1 MVLYTCGQK
10 THGPAA
16 LHPCAKAGKAL
27 DAAGYQYEI
36 KVVGGY
42 RMVPWTWASRDEERA
57 EVKRL
62 SGTNEV
68 PILVLEDG
76 EVISGSG
83 TIARWAK
90 EHPAA
95 RAAAKATGEA
105 AGKTS

>member
-10 THGPAA
+10 KTGPAFA
-16 LHPCAKAGKAL
+16 HPCAKAGKAL
-27 DAAGYQYEI
+27 DAAGYEYEL

-42 RMVPWTWASRDEERA
+42 RMAFWTWGSREDDRT
-57 EVKRL
+57 EVREL

-68 PILVLEDG
+68 PILVLDDG

-83 TIARWAK
+83 KIARWAR

-95 RAAAKATGEA
+95 RAAGQ
-105 AGKTS
+105 S

>member
-10 THGPAA
+10 KRGPAVA
-16 LHPCAKAGKAL
+16 HPCAKAGKAL
-27 DAAGYQYEI
+27 DAAGYEYEI
-36 KVVGGY
+36 EVVGGY
-42 RMVPWTWASRDEERA
+42 RLMPWTRGTRDEDRA

-68 PILVLEDG
+68 PILVLDDG

-90 EHPAA
+90 EDPSS
-95 RAAAKATGEA
+95 G
-105 AGKTS
+105 AGAG

>member
-10 THGPAA
+10 TTGPSFA
-16 LHPCAKAGKAL
+16 HPCAKAGKAL
-27 DAAGYQYEI
+27 DAAGYEYEL

-42 RMVPWTWASRDEERA
+42 RMLPWTRGSRDEDRA
-57 EVKRL
+57 EVKEL

-68 PILVLEDG
+68 PILVLDDG

-83 TIARWAK
+83 AIAGWAK

-95 RAAAKATGEA
+95 RGAA
-105 AGKTS
+105 SD

>member
-10 THGPAA
+10 KTGPAA

-27 DAAGYQYEI
+27 DAAGYEYEI

-42 RMVPWTWASRDEERA
+42 RMAPWTWGNRSADRT
-57 EVKRL
+57 EVKEL

-68 PILVLEDG
+68 PILILDGG

-83 TIARWAK
+83 TIARWAR

-95 RAAAKATGEA
+95 RAAAQR
-105 AGKTS
+105 